1 VVLVVRNLR
10 YNTAVQVT
18 VGPFRDK
25 TDGVTIK
32 NSLTISNERITL
44 TADTDDGNAPTI
56 ILDNVVGAT
65 SGTDNDLNYI
75 SNCDAGLMRL
85 KLSAANTQRYG
96 RMFLT
101 IDDPNNHVSVFHEF
115 EILSQEFYDAKYGSG
130 NLPAN
135 TKAISGD
142 AGAADNLEAACD
154 GSGYNLGCGQIVAAS
169 VTSKSEYTLTSAYDA
184 AKSAASQSSVNA
196 IGAILDDLHDT
207 DIPAIKT
214 VVDANGVK
222 LVAIQGKTDMLPIV
236 WFSP

>member
-1 VVLVVRNLR
+1 MARDLR

-25 TDGVTIK
+25 TDGVTLK

-44 TADTDDGNAPTI
+44 VADTDDGNAPAIT
-56 ILDNVVGAT
+56 LDNVTGAT

-85 KLSAANTQRYG
+85 KFSAANTQRYG

-101 IDDPNNHVSVFHEF
+101 IDDPNNHVPVFHEF
-115 EILSQEFYDAKYGSG
+115 EILSQEVYDAKYGTG

-135 TKAISGD
+135 AKAISGD
-142 AGAADNLEAACD
+142 SGAADNLEAACD
-154 GSGYNLGCGQIVAAS
+154 GSGYNLGAGQIVAAS
-169 VTSKSEYTLTSAYDA
+169 VTSKTGYELVPAYDA

-196 IGAILDDLHDT
+196 IDAILDDLHDT

-222 LVAIQGKTDMLPIV
+222 LVAIQNKTDMFPAV

>member
-1 VVLVVRNLR
+1 MARDLR

-25 TDGVTIK
+25 TDGVTIE
-32 NSLTISNERITL
+32 NALTISNERITL
-44 TADTDDGNAPTI
+44 VVDTDNGNAPVI
-56 ILDNVVGAT
+56 ILDNVTGAT

-75 SNCDAGLMRL
+75 SNCDAGLMRFEF
-85 KLSAANTQRYG
+85 SAANTQRYG

-101 IDDPNNHVSVFHEF
+101 IDDPNNHVPVFHEF
-115 EILSQEFYDAKYGSG
+115 EILSQEVYDAKYGTG

-135 TKAISGD
+135 AKAISGD
-142 AGAADNLEAACD
+142 SGAADNLEAACD
-154 GSGYNLGCGQIVAAS
+154 GSGYNLGAGQIVVAS
-169 VTSKSEYTLTSAYDA
+169 VTSKTGYELTSAYDA

-196 IGAILDDLHDT
+196 IDAILDDLHDT

-214 VVDANGVK
+214 VVDANGIR
-222 LVAIQGKTDMLPIV
+222 LVAIQGKTDMLPAV

>member
-1 VVLVVRNLR
+1 
-10 YNTAVQVT
+10 VT

-25 TDGVTIK
+25 ADGVAIK

-44 TADTDDGNAPTI
+44 VADTDDGNAPTI
-56 ILDNVVGAT
+56 ILDNVAGAT
-65 SGTDNDLNYI
+65 SGTNNDLNYI

-85 KLSAANTQRYG
+85 ELTAANTQRYG
-96 RMFLT
+96 RLFLT
-101 IDDPNNHVSVFHEF
+101 IDDPNNHVPVFHEF
-115 EILSQEFYDAKYGSG
+115 EILSQEVYDAKYGSG

-135 TKAISGD
+135 SKAISGD
-142 AGAADNLEAACD
+142 SVAADNLEAACD
-154 GSGYNLGCGQIVAAS
+154 GSGNNLGAGQVVAAS
-169 VTSKSEYTLTSAYDA
+169 VTSKTGYALTSAYDA

-196 IGAILDDLHDT
+196 IDAILDNLHDT

-222 LVAIQGKTDMLPIV
+222 LVAIRDKTDMFPVV

>member
-1 VVLVVRNLR
+1 MARDLR

-25 TDGVTIK
+25 TDGVTLK

-44 TADTDDGNAPTI
+44 TADTDDGNAPAI
-56 ILDNVVGAT
+56 ILDNVTGAT

-85 KLSAANTQRYG
+85 KFSAANTQRYG

-101 IDDPNNHVSVFHEF
+101 IDDPNNHVPVFHEF
-115 EILSQEFYDAKYGSG
+115 EILSQEVYDAKYGSG

-135 TKAISGD
+135 AKAISGD
-142 AGAADNLEAACD
+142 SGAADNLEAACD
-154 GSGYNLGCGQIVAAS
+154 GSGYNLGAGQIVAAS
-169 VTSKSEYTLTSAYDA
+169 VTSKTGYELTSAYNP

-196 IGAILDDLHDT
+196 IDAILDDLHDT

-222 LVAIQGKTDMLPIV
+222 LVAIQNKTDMFPVV